1 MQNEALFRD
10 KPVWSAIFSMAIPSV
25 FTILVMIVYNMADLF
40 FIGRL
45 GDTAQVGAISIVG
58 PVFSLLSAVSTMIGV
73 GGCATIR
80 ECEGTGKFAFKSAAD
95 IALGKPGEPV
105 RAVQGDT
112 DKMLPGLNQI
122 QLPFL
127 IGGQGVFIDQIH
139 QSVFDRGL
147 LAGKH
152 GRVPFN
158 GLFHEAGH
166 IFRQNLVA
174 FPKRAIPALQIS
186 AADIVS
192 RFIEQVDAQV
202 L

>member
-1 MQNEALFRD
+1 MQNESLFRD

-105 RAVQGDT
+105 CAVQGDT

-127 IGGQGVFIDQIH
+127 ILPTRNSLGTYTQTFRHILLSQPFSLSQLSEIRCNCFIHSMLSFLSFANPTRHQIYFFQH
-139 QSVFDRGL
+139 
-147 LAGKH
+147 
-152 GRVPFN
+152 
-158 GLFHEAGH
+158 
-166 IFRQNLVA
+166 
-174 FPKRAIPALQIS
+174 
-186 AADIVS
+186 
-192 RFIEQVDAQV
+192 
-202 L
+202 

>member
-1 MQNEALFRD
+1 MQNESLFRD

-105 RAVQGDT
+105 CAVLGDT
-112 DKMLPGLNQI
+112 DEMLSGLNQI

-127 IGGQGVFIDQIH
+127 VCCQWVFIDQIH
-139 QSVFDRGL
+139 QGVFDRGL
-147 LAGKH
+147 LAGKY
-152 GRVPFN
+152 GRIPFD
-158 GLFHEAGH
+158 GLFHEAAH
-166 IFRQNLVA
+166 KFRQNLVA
-174 FPKRAIPALQIS
+174 FSERAIPTFHIS
-186 AADIVS
+186 TSDIVTC
-192 RFIEQVDAQV
+192 FIEQVDT
-202 L
+202 